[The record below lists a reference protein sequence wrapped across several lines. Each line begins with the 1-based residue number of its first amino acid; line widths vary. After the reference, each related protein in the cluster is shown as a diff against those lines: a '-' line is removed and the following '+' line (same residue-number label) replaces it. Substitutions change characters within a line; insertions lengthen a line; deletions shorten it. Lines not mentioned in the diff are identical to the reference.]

1 MFNKMSEYNPIVAQG
16 FIYGVELS
24 GEINE
29 TTLICFDKSIWEMFL
44 GESIHEKMNEFSSY
58 QTMNFTVTT
67 LFMDEVCISVCSEY
81 DEKIECIVC

>member
-44 GESIHEKMNEFSSY
+44 GESIH
-58 QTMNFTVTT
+58 
-67 LFMDEVCISVCSEY
+67 
-81 DEKIECIVC
+81 